1 MDMMKEMALVAR
13 FASLTF
19 LYDVYK
25 CCLSAKPG
33 EVEIAFA

>member
-1 MDMMKEMALVAR
+1 MDTMEEMALVAR

-19 LYDVYK
+19 LYNVCK

-33 EVEIAFA
+33 EVEIAFT